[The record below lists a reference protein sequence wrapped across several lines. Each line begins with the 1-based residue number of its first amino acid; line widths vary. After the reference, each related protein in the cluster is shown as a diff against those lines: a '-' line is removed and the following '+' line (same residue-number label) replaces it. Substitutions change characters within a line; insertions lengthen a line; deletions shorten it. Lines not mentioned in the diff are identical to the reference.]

1 MPTRIKLRLFSTL
14 LIIVFMVAA
23 CGEKRGQ
30 QIATPSPALIS
41 QSTSPVEEPI
51 QPVSPLDA
59 SPGINSPTGVPSI
72 STPFSSAITE
82 FHYPPVRVVN
92 RQRPHKIGLIAAM
105 EDPFFITLVRGARQ
119 AAVNLDV
126 ELFANL
132 PQNWSSAEQIQL
144 LDALLARG
152 DLDALLLSPADPQ
165 ALIPSLQKATDAGI
179 LILTI
184 QTSLADNSGVT
195 PLFTMST
202 DNHLGGFLAC
212 QTLVQLLTASEVVNE
227 KTPTPPKRVYIQKG
241 KPGILDP
248 NAREQGCQEALAQG
262 EDIQLAGVDNH
273 EDDPLKASQQVRS
286 MLANEPELSAIV
298 CTDMICTQAA
308 SQALASQGLNGEIKI
323 AAFDATPA
331 AVDLLRQG
339 SIDILVTPKPLDMG
353 YLTVAMATAAL
364 DGVTSLP
371 PSLTTGWEILTR
383 SDLDNS
389 SAARWFYETEA
400 GYPQRSSAGL
410 KIAFVAGIEDPFYY
424 NMQRGALQAAESLG
438 ATLLPQFPQDW
449 SAAEQI
455 QIIDSLYSGD
465 ELDAL
470 LLVPTDPQALIP
482 SLQKVADAGLPIL
495 TLDTSL
501 DASFTPLSALSS
513 DFQSGGY
520 FACHSL
526 AQAIGGSGNVYIQSV
541 SPGIAVTDARERG
554 CQRALSEFPGIT
566 LVAVNYNDDDPAKS
580 QAQLNTILKNYPDL
594 SAVFCTNVLGAQAV
608 GQYLGSQGLSG
619 KVKVA
624 AFDATA
630 TTVDLLRNGVI
641 DMVVAQKPADMG
653 YLGVLFATA
662 RLDGV
667 TDLPSHLSTGFV
679 LLTREN
685 MNDPEYSRY
694 FYTK

>member
-1 MPTRIKLRLFSTL
+1 MPTRTKLRLFSSL
-14 LIIVFMVAA
+14 LIIVLMMAA
-23 CGEKRGQ
+23 CGEKRRQ
-30 QIATPSPALIS
+30 QIAIPSPAFIS
-41 QSTSPVEEPI
+41 QSTSPVDAPT
-51 QPVSPLDA
+51 QLVSPLDA
-59 SPGINSPTGVPSI
+59 TPEITSPTVAPSINTPFFPGITD
-72 STPFSSAITE
+72 
-82 FHYPPVRVVN
+82 FHYPPAQFVN
-92 RQRPHKIGLIAAM
+92 RQRPHKIGLIAAI
-105 EDPFFITLVRGARQ
+105 EDPFFVTLVRGARQ
-119 AAVNLDV
+119 TAVNLDV

-144 LDALLARG
+144 FDALLARG

-165 ALIPSLQKATDAGI
+165 ALIPSLREAADAGI
-179 LILTI
+179 LILTL
-184 QTSLADNSGVT
+184 QTSLADNSGVA
-195 PLFTMST
+195 PLFTMNT

-212 QTLVQLLTASEVVNE
+212 QALVQSLTAGEVENE

-248 NAREQGCQEALAQG
+248 DAREQGCQEALAQG
-262 EDIQLAGVDNH
+262 EDIQLAGIDNH
-273 EDDPLKASQQVRS
+273 ENDPLKASQQVRS
-286 MLANEPELSAIV
+286 IMANEPELSAIV

-308 SQALASQGLNGEIKI
+308 SQAIASLGLNGEIKI

-331 AVDLLRQG
+331 AVELLRQG
-339 SIDILVTPKPLDMG
+339 SIDILVTPKPYDMG
-353 YLTVAMATAAL
+353 YLTVAIATAAL

-371 PSLTTGWEILTR
+371 SSLTTGWEIFTR
-383 SDLDNS
+383 PDLDNP
-389 SAARWFYETEA
+389 SAARWFYATEA
-400 GYPQRSSAGL
+400 DYPQRSSAGL

-424 NMQRGALQAAESLG
+424 NMQRGALQAVESLG
-438 ATLLPQFPQDW
+438 ATLLPQFPRDW

-455 QIIDSLYSGD
+455 QIIDNLYSGD

-470 LLVPTDPQALIP
+470 LLVPTDPLALIP
-482 SLQKVADAGLPIL
+482 ALQKVADAGLPIL
-495 TLDTSL
+495 ALDTSL
-501 DASFTPLSALSS
+501 DASFSPLSSLSS
-513 DFQSGGY
+513 DFQTGGY
-520 FACHSL
+520 FACRSL
-526 AQAIGGSGNVYIQSV
+526 AQAIGGSGKVYIQSV
-541 SPGIAVTDARERG
+541 SSGIAATDARERG

-566 LVAVNYNDDDPAKS
+566 LVAVNYNEDDPAKA
-580 QAQLNTILKNYPDL
+580 QAQINTILQNFPDL

-630 TTVDLLRNGVI
+630 ITVDLLRNGVI

-653 YLGVLFATA
+653 YLAVLFAAA

-667 TDLPSHLSTGFV
+667 TELPTHLSTGFV

-685 MNDPEYSRY
+685 MDDPEYSRY

>member
-1 MPTRIKLRLFSTL
+1 MAL
-14 LIIVFMVAA
+14 VVAA

-30 QIATPSPALIS
+30 LIATPSPALIS
-41 QSTSPVEEPI
+41 QSISPVEVPT
-51 QPVSPLDA
+51 QPVSPLEA
-59 SPGINSPTGVPSI
+59 TPGINSPTGVPSI
-72 STPFSSAITE
+72 NTLSSPGFTN
-82 FHYPPVRVVN
+82 FHYPTAQVVN

-144 LDALLARG
+144 FDALLARG
-152 DLDALLLSPADPQ
+152 DLDALLISPADPQ
-165 ALIPSLQKATDAGI
+165 ALIPSLRKAADAGI
-179 LILTI
+179 LILTL

-195 PLFTMST
+195 PLFTMNT

-212 QTLVQLLTASEVVNE
+212 QALVQSLTVSKVENE

-248 NAREQGCQEALAQG
+248 DAREQGCQEALAQG
-262 EDIQLAGVDNH
+262 EDIQLAGIDNH
-273 EDDPLKASQQVRS
+273 QDDPLKASQQVRLI
-286 MLANEPELSAIV
+286 MANEPGLSAIV

-308 SQALASQGLNGEIKI
+308 SQALASQWLNGEIKI
-323 AAFDATPA
+323 VGFDATPA

-339 SIDILVTPKPLDMG
+339 LIDILVTPKPYDMG
-353 YLTVAMATAAL
+353 YLTVAIATAAL

-383 SDLDNS
+383 PDLDNP
-389 SAARWFYETEA
+389 SANRFFYETEA

-424 NMQRGALQAAESLG
+424 NMQRGALQAAENLG

-449 SAAEQI
+449 SAADQI
-455 QIIDSLYSGD
+455 QIIDKMLSGD
-465 ELDAL
+465 EFDAL
-470 LLVPTDPQALIP
+470 LLVPTDPLALIS
-482 SLQKVADAGLPIL
+482 SLQKVSDAGLPIL
-495 TLDTSL
+495 ALDTSL
-501 DASFTPLSALSS
+501 DASFTPLSTLSS
-513 DFQSGGY
+513 DNQTGGY
-520 FACHSL
+520 FACRSL
-526 AQAIGGSGNVYIQSV
+526 AQAIGGSGNVYIQNV
-541 SPGIAVTDARERG
+541 SPGIAATDARERG

-566 LVAVNYNDDDPAKS
+566 LVAVNYNEDDPAKA
-580 QAQLNTILKNYPDL
+580 QAQLATILQNFPDL

-619 KVKVA
+619 KVRVA
-624 AFDATA
+624 AFDATSA
-630 TTVDLLRNGVI
+630 TVDLLRNGGI

-653 YLGVLFATA
+653 YLAVLFAVA

-667 TDLPSHLSTGFV
+667 TDMPSHLSTGFV

-685 MNDPEYSRY
+685 MDDPEYSRY
-694 FYTK
+694 FYTR